1 MTDYAEFFLSSPPS
15 VVALDCLEIS
25 HPDFSQT
32 YRIVR
37 NATEGVTVQHE
48 DPSLHIYEYCPARIM
63 PMAATDDLVQALQ
76 VNLGDLGSIIATE
89 IGNVWEANG
98 LNTRPALNWRVYRS
112 DDLTGPIHG
121 PIELEIVNVTTSK
134 EGCAFEARA
143 PELNASRTG
152 ELYTVERFPMLRG
165 FS

>member
-15 VVALDCLEIS
+15 VVALDCLEIA

-32 YRIVR
+32 YRVVR
-37 NATEGVTVQHE
+37 NATEGVTVTHE
-48 DPSLHIYEYCPARIM
+48 DAATEDYAYFPARIM
-63 PMAATDDLVQALQ
+63 PMAANDDLVQSLQ
-76 VNLGDLGSIIATE
+76 VNLGDVGDIIATE
-89 IGNVWEANG
+89 IGNIWGANG
-98 LNTRPALNWRVYRS
+98 LGTRPTLTWRVYRS
-112 DDLTGPIHG
+112 DDLTAPIHG
-121 PIELEIVNVTTSK
+121 PFELEIVNVTTSK

-152 ELYTVERFPMLRG
+152 ELYTVTRFPMLRG